1 MRRVVPFLFVAGV
14 LAAGC
19 SRAPAPAVP
28 VAPVAGPGPDPA
40 AGLTIERV
48 VEAEQYYRLIDVN
61 AMVFK
66 YTGGLVDCWVEEQID
81 GKPRPHLY
89 RLGEEFR
96 GQVTAAK
103 AAGLPT
109 NSGFVVVVRRKAE
122 GQERWDVK
130 LLIDRPTGG
139 PLGGTFYDIPSK
151 VSGASLAVEPL
162 DKPREVTGEVELLRV
177 ASPAPT
183 GESSLCVKCAP
194 WKGDPR

>member
-1 MRRVVPFLFVAGV
+1 MRKVVPLLFVAGV
-14 LAAGC
+14 LAVGC
-19 SRAPAPAVP
+19 GRAPAPAVP
-28 VAPVAGPGPDPA
+28 VAMVAGPAP

-81 GKPRPHLY
+81 GKPGPHVY

-122 GQERWDVK
+122 GRERWDVK

-139 PLGGTFYDIPSK
+139 PLGGTFYDIPSQ

-177 ASPAPT
+177 ATLAPA
-183 GESSLCVKCAP
+183 ESSLCVKCAP
-194 WKGDPR
+194 WKGDK